1 MNNSHCLAAQDLVG
15 RVVPPILIV
24 ELILGLPAN
33 MVALWIFSCRM
44 PSWRCNT
51 VYLLNLLIAD
61 FFLLVSVPFRID
73 SLMRGEDWVFGGAWC
88 RINLFM
94 LALNRS
100 ASIVFMTI
108 VAVDRYFKVVHPHH
122 WVNHLTTGKAIRLST
137 VTWAVVLALCVP
149 LLATQLLHE
158 HNSTQQYLC
167 RSFSSYSKPPPAI
180 MVHYGVYIL
189 EFFLPFLLLSFCSL
203 RIICFLRSR
212 QMDRKQQVKRAI
224 QVVMII
230 VGVFTVCF
238 LPGIV
243 TGLVTLAI
251 QKLHPNDCDS
261 FRLAS
266 QLFSVSIA
274 FTYLNS
280 TLDPVIYCFS
290 SSTFRNTLKASFNS
304 LGIFHMAV
312 SKASINSLGIFHM
325 AVSRRGSRSTASDL

>member
-1 MNNSHCLAAQDLVG
+1 MNNSHCLAAQNLVG

-44 PSWRCNT
+44 PGWRGNT

-100 ASIVFMTI
+100 ASIAFMTI

-122 WVNHLTTGKAIRLST
+122 WVNHLTTGKAIGLST
-137 VTWAVVLALCVP
+137 VTWAVALALRVP
-149 LLATQLLHE
+149 LLATELLHK
-158 HNSTQQYLC
+158 HNNKRLC
-167 RSFSSYSKPPPAI
+167 RSFSSYGKLSPAI

-212 QMDRKQQVKRAI
+212 QLDRKQQVKRAI

-238 LPGIV
+238 LPGIA
-243 TGLVTLAI
+243 TGLVTIAI
-251 QKLHPNDCDS
+251 QKLRPKDCDS

-266 QLFSVSIA
+266 ELFSMSIA

-312 SKASINSLGIFHM
+312 S
-325 AVSRRGSRSTASDL
+325 RRGSRSTASDL